1 MDRELEGRIGELYT
15 LAPERFTVSRNELGD
30 ALRSEGRRE
39 DEKRV
44 RALRRPSVSAWAI
57 NVAARSDRELV
68 DELLEAGRAL
78 RAEQQRAL
86 SGSAAEGLREA
97 AERRRQIV
105 IRLRDAAAEVL
116 RSAGRDPR
124 GSLDELAGTFEAASV
139 DEEAGEL
146 LLSARLERTLTPPSG
161 LGDVRGLRLVTRKV
175 DRGRPK
181 DSGTRA
187 QDVEEERDRERDRL
201 RRELAQAS
209 NREGAARKQVERLRE
224 KVERAR
230 SAVDEATRSLRT
242 AEAEARGAKLDAT
255 RVATALRRVEDTE

>member
-1 MDRELEGRIGELYT
+1 MDRELEGRIGELYA

-30 ALRSEGRRE
+30 ALRTEGRPE

-68 DELLEAGRAL
+68 EELFEAGRAL

-105 IRLRDAAAEVL
+105 LRLRDAAAKVL
-116 RSAGRDPR
+116 RSAGKDPR

-139 DEEAGEL
+139 DEEASEL
-146 LLSARLERTLTPPSG
+146 LLGARLERTLTPPAG
-161 LGDVRGLRLVTRKV
+161 LGDVSGLRLVTRKV
-175 DRGRPK
+175 DRGKPK
-181 DSGTRA
+181 DNEGGEARA
-187 QDVEEERDRERDRL
+187 QHVKAERDRL
-201 RRELAQAS
+201 QRELGQAS
-209 NREGAARKQVERLRE
+209 KHERAAHKQVERLRE

-230 SAVDEATRSLRT
+230 SALDEATHSLRE
-242 AEAEARGAKLDAT
+242 AEAEARGAKLDAA
-255 RVATALRRVEDTE
+255 RIAEALRRAEGAE